1 MKKHQKLTW
10 RQLLAGAGLLLLFAG
25 LTLFLSGPHR
35 NQQKFRQAAQELF
48 RQEMVHNT
56 LNMHYT
62 VAYPGNFGIQ
72 DYEAILPGYVPGD
85 KKASLADL
93 K

>member
-1 MKKHQKLTW
+1 LKKHQKLTW

-48 RQEMVHNT
+48 RRKWYIT
-56 LNMHYT
+56 L
-62 VAYPGNFGIQ
+62 
-72 DYEAILPGYVPGD
+72 
-85 KKASLADL
+85 
-93 K
+93 